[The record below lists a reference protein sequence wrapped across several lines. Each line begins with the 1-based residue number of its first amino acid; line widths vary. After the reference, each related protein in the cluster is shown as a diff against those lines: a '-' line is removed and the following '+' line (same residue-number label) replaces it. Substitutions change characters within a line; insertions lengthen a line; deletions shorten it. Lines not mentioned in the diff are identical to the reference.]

1 MIIFWQGVHDVS
13 QEFTFTLTQT
23 IANSQDEDKAPP
35 SSSGGEEFYK
45 TSNHLQV
52 FEMPEM
58 VKEDAMM
65 SPEVSKIQF

>member
-1 MIIFWQGVHDVS
+1 LIFFWQGVHDVS
-13 QEFTFTLTQT
+13 QEFTCT
-23 IANSQDEDKAPP
+23 ITQDEDKAPP

-58 VKEDAMM
+58 VKENTML
-65 SPEVSKIQF
+65 SPEVSKNQF